1 MLKYVNKL
9 LVLNSLRVK
18 LKIILDNLRVF
29 LKTEQD
35 KQSET
40 V

>member
-18 LKIILDNLRVF
+18 LKIILDNFRVF